1 MMANHTEGKNTFL
14 KRCGNFLAADFK
26 TFRTRRRFL
35 LLLIDIAIMV
45 VIYAALRLLPH
56 IFAGD
61 ADFYIAFSVPTF
73 ILFGACIILSRVFS
87 GVYTSIWRYA
97 SVGACLK
104 LILFDLIGCAVFCLF
119 DLINKRVNAG
129 FIYTVVMLLLTI
141 FLTLLSRFIYQYLYE
156 KKNLVADRRSLY
168 RKENKLHRINIAIV
182 GAGNVGA
189 SLANELLRNQSAH
202 YYPYCFIDKDSAKVG
217 GEINGIR
224 IYPEDEHIVDRIHN
238 MPIQEIVVA
247 IPEASQEDKQRLFD
261 LYKQTNC
268 KVKLYDYPLQDGTGE
283 KSAKVGKRSMRDF
296 RIEDLLL
303 RDTLI
308 IDNQKTK
315 EFYQGKVVLV
325 TGGGGSI
332 GGELCQQIAALK
344 PKKLVMLDIYENTT
358 YEVQQELVRKYGDT
372 LDLEVVIASVRD
384 AKRMEEIFAEFRPQ
398 IVFHAAAHKHVP
410 LMEYNGCEAIKNNV
424 FGTYHVANMAEKY
437 GVEKFLLIST
447 DKAVNPTNIMGA
459 SKRLCEM
466 VIQCRTDSK
475 TDFTAV
481 RFGNVLGSHGSV
493 IPLFKRQIESGGPV
507 TLTDKRIIRYFMTIS
522 EAVSLV
528 METCA
533 MAHNGELF
541 VLNMGKPVKIL
552 NLAENMIRLYG
563 MEPYKDIDI
572 VEIGLRNG
580 EKLYEELLMKSEELD
595 KTENEMIFIERDKPL
610 GREEVENKLAVL
622 QNLLNSTDAHNH
634 FADCHDAVI
643 AAIRE
648 TVPTYHDPDE
658 INHIAEQSAEMSAA
672 KEGRVPA
679 LANA

>member
-1 MMANHTEGKNTFL
+1 M
-14 KRCGNFLAADFK
+14 
-26 TFRTRRRFL
+26 
-35 LLLIDIAIMV
+35 LLLIDILIMV
-45 VIYAALRLLPH
+45 AIYAVLCFLPH
-56 IFAGD
+56 IFASVS
-61 ADFYIAFSVPTF
+61 DFDTVISVPTF
-73 ILFGACIILSRVFS
+73 ILFSVCILLSRILS
-87 GVYTSIWRYA
+87 GVYTKIWRYA
-97 SVGACLK
+97 SVSACLK
-104 LILFDLIGCAVFCLF
+104 LILFDSIGYGVFCLIAF
-119 DLINKRVNAG
+119 VNQRIETG
-129 FIYTVVMLLLTI
+129 FIYTVVMILLTI
-141 FLTLLSRFIYQYLYE
+141 FFTLLSRFLYQYLYE
-156 KKNLVADRRSLY
+156 QQHIVADRRSLY

-189 SLANELLRNQSAH
+189 TLANELLRNQSAH
-202 YYPYCFIDKDSAKVG
+202 YYPYCFIDTDAAKVG

-224 IYPEDEHIVDRIHN
+224 IYPEDEHIIDRIRE
-238 MPIQEIVVA
+238 MPVQEFVIA
-247 IPEASQEDKQRLFD
+247 LPEASSEDKQRLFD

-268 KVKLYDYPLQDGTGE
+268 KVKLYDFPLQDGVRGKAE
-283 KSAKVGKRSMRDF
+283 KTGKRSMRDF
-296 RIEDLLL
+296 RIEELLL

-308 IDNQKTK
+308 IDNKMTR

-325 TGGGGSI
+325 TGAGGSI
-332 GGELCQQIAALK
+332 GGELCKQIAALK

-358 YEVQQELVRKYGDT
+358 YEVQQELIRKYGKA
-372 LDLEVVIASVRD
+372 LDLEVIIASVRD
-384 AKRMEEIFAEFRPQ
+384 ENRLDEIFSKCRPQ

-410 LMEYNGCEAIKNNV
+410 LMEHNGCEAIKNNV
-424 FGTYHVANMAEKY
+424 FGTYRVANMAEKY
-437 GVEKFLLIST
+437 GVEKFLHIST
-447 DKAVNPTNIMGA
+447 DKAVNPTKIMGA

-466 VIQCRTDSK
+466 VIQCRTGGK
-475 TDFTAV
+475 TEFTAV

-493 IPLFKRQIESGGPV
+493 IPLFKRQIESGGPG

-610 GREEVENKLAVL
+610 DREEVEQKLAVL
-622 QNLLNSTDAHNH
+622 QELLDS
-634 FADCHDAVI
+634 ADSKDHDAII
-643 AAIRE
+643 AAIRK

-658 INHIAEQSAEMSAA
+658 INYIAEQSAEMSAVN
-672 KEGRVPA
+672 ENRVPA
-679 LANA
+679 FAEA